1 MQKREDSFTLV
12 ELLIGTFLLAVV
24 ITSLYF
30 VFWKAYSAWIK
41 GSSRLQVYQ
50 NTRSCLDA
58 MSREIKSSFISKS
71 NPNLVFKGNEHH
83 LFFTSTFNE
92 AGESAEYDLCEIEY
106 SLTHLKL
113 QRRIKTSLDSNP
125 GKGGC
130 TATLG
135 FPINDLIFS
144 YYNGKNWQKSW
155 DSTMK
160 TLDCSDDALPQAVEI
175 TLSSQAKGEA
185 PLTFSTVVYLP
196 QRI

>member
-1 MQKREDSFTLV
+1 MQKREESFTLV
-12 ELLIGTFLLAVV
+12 ELLIGTFLLSII

-30 VFWKAYSAWIK
+30 VFWKGYSAWMK
-41 GSSRLQVYQ
+41 GDARLQMYQ
-50 NTRSCLDA
+50 STRGCLDTIG
-58 MSREIKSSFISKS
+58 REIKSSFISRS
-71 NPNLVFKGNEHH
+71 NPNLVFKGDEHH
-83 LFFTSTFNE
+83 LLFTSTFNE
-92 AGESAEYDLCEIEY
+92 ASESGEYDLCEIEY

-113 QRRIKTSLDSNP
+113 QRRIKTVLNFNL

-160 TLDCSDDALPQAVEI
+160 TPNCLDDALPKAVKI
-175 TLSSQAKGEA
+175 TLSSQVEGED
-185 PLTFSTVVYLP
+185 PLTLSTVVYLP
-196 QRI
+196 QQS